1 MCTLVGR
8 GGEWDW
14 MVPRQPIYAGADETR
29 ENAESGSWVREPHP
43 PRRARRGSRSRRV
56 PSTASLRESRLT
68 STFARRRAHASHR
81 RVMRAAT
88 VKAHAHEHR
97 KPDDWFDV
105 RERRHTEVSLFIRF
119 STGCR
124 RRDEIWRVE
133 SKRVCVLRVLH
144 VLHRALRSTFYV
156 LSAMCLFVCA
166 TSCAPAETP
175 TFGSLTCPGT
185 PCRRRR

>member
-1 MCTLVGR
+1 
-8 GGEWDW
+8 

-97 KPDDWFDV
+97 KPLMIGSTCVKDG
-105 RERRHTEVSLFIRF
+105 TIIC
-119 STGCR
+119 STGRR
-124 RRDEIWRVE
+124 RRDKIWRVSRAIACVLHPTLYVLR
-133 SKRVCVLRVLH
+133 SKRYMSMCVCYVVCTRGPTHLRFPHLPGYT
-144 VLHRALRSTFYV
+144 LPPPKMSG
-156 LSAMCLFVCA
+156 
-166 TSCAPAETP
+166 APPLGA
-175 TFGSLTCPGT
+175 SLARGGAHFAF
-185 PCRRRR
+185 